1 MLQTRRA
8 WPSNLA
14 MTIIAACSTNGI
26 ASTCVGQA
34 TLILIDERLKQE
46 TPAAMLRAG
55 RQEDRRVL
63 TLRSLPEGRR
73 SPWIVPGA
81 TPRNLARRLVRRFTL
96 KQITTLLGLLGF
108 VIIVAGTSFIAWN
121 ERRVLF
127 AEARDHAEQSAAY
140 LADHAKRLFEVSDL
154 VLHAADTTVAGKSGD
169 EIEGSSD
176 LMANLRRLDD
186 MLPYVQTVFVT
197 DATGQ
202 VRATTLDGR
211 PPYSVADRS
220 VFQDAMRS
228 DDTRLLVGEVIV
240 GRVTGLPTFLVA
252 RRRTD
257 VAGRFEGIVG
267 SAMALGYFTDYW
279 RTLDKRNDEEIAL
292 VRAGT
297 GSVLVRYPA
306 GPEDANRAHL
316 GPGLLEATQGGRE
329 EGTFEPRVHAMATF
343 RRIGDLPL
351 YVTVV
356 FKDSVI
362 NAQWNAS
369 LWRLLPL
376 ATTALLGLAVMM
388 ALALRL
394 VRREE
399 VARATLRAS
408 NARLEQRVAE
418 RTADLLES
426 NREIQRFAHI
436 VSHDLRA
443 PLVNI
448 MGFTA
453 ELEGLVEE
461 VLHPAAPLEDARKGQ
476 VGTEFAEAF
485 GFIQS
490 SIDKMDRLIKA
501 ILTLSR
507 QGQRVLRP
515 EPLDMDALMRSVAD
529 GVAHRAGEAG
539 ASIAIGLM
547 PAITADRIA
556 VEQVFA
562 NLVDNAVKYLRD
574 EVAGVIAITAMA
586 SVTTATYRVTDNG
599 RGIRPDDRERVFDL
613 FRRAGKQDRPGEGI
627 GLANVRSLIR
637 RLQGTI
643 TLDSVPGS
651 GCVFTVTLP
660 RDGR

>member
-1 MLQTRRA
+1 MCR
-8 WPSNLA
+8 S
-14 MTIIAACSTNGI
+14 
-26 ASTCVGQA
+26 
-34 TLILIDERLKQE
+34 
-46 TPAAMLRAG
+46 G
-55 RQEDRRVL
+55 RQEDRRAV
-63 TLRSLPEGRR
+63 TLRSWPDRRRGPWLLPGL
-73 SPWIVPGA
+73 
-81 TPRNLARRLVRRFTL
+81 TPRSLARRLVRRFTL

-154 VLHAADTTVAGKSGD
+154 VLHAADSGVAGKSWE
-169 EIEGSSD
+169 EIESSSD
-176 LMANLRRLDD
+176 IMANLRRLDD
-186 MLPYVQTVFVT
+186 MLPYVQTVFIA

-211 PPYSVADRS
+211 SPYSVADRS
-220 VFQDAMRS
+220 VFQEAMRS
-228 DDTRLLVGEVIV
+228 DDARLLVGEVIV
-240 GRVTGLPTFLVA
+240 GRVTGQKTFLVA
-252 RRRTD
+252 RRRSD
-257 VAGRFEGIVG
+257 AAGRFQGIVG

-297 GSVLVRYPA
+297 GSVLIRYPA
-306 GPEDANRAHL
+306 EPEDANRARL
-316 GPGLLEATQGGRE
+316 GPGLLDAARDGRE
-329 EGTFEPRVHAMATF
+329 VGTFEPRVHAMATF
-343 RRIGDLPL
+343 RRVGDLPL

-356 FKDSVI
+356 FKDAVI

-369 LWRLLPL
+369 LRRLLPL
-376 ATTALLGLAVMM
+376 AAIALLGLMAMM
-388 ALALRL
+388 TLALRL

-408 NARLEQRVAE
+408 NIRLEQRVAE

-453 ELEGLVEE
+453 ELQGLAGE
-461 VLHPAAPLEDARKGQ
+461 VLHPPAALSEARKAQ
-476 VGTEFAEAF
+476 VGTEFEEAF

-501 ILTLSR
+501 ILALSR

-529 GVAHRAGEAG
+529 GVAHRVGEVG
-539 ASIAIGLM
+539 ASIAIGPM
-547 PAITADRIA
+547 PGITADRIA

-574 EVAGVIAITAMA
+574 DVAGQIVIAATADA
-586 SVTTATYRVTDNG
+586 TSATYTVTDNG

-643 TLDSVPGS
+643 SLDSAPGS
-651 GCVFTVTLP
+651 GSVFTVTLP
-660 RDGR
+660 RDGQ

>member
-1 MLQTRRA
+1 M
-8 WPSNLA
+8 
-14 MTIIAACSTNGI
+14 
-26 ASTCVGQA
+26 
-34 TLILIDERLKQE
+34 
-46 TPAAMLRAG
+46 
-55 RQEDRRVL
+55 
-63 TLRSLPEGRR
+63 TLRSWPDRRRGPWLLPGL
-73 SPWIVPGA
+73 
-81 TPRNLARRLVRRFTL
+81 TPRSLARRLVRRFTL

-154 VLHAADTTVAGKSGD
+154 VLHAADSGVAGKSWE
-169 EIEGSSD
+169 EIESSSD
-176 LMANLRRLDD
+176 IMANLRRLDD
-186 MLPYVQTVFVT
+186 MLPYVQTVFIA

-220 VFQDAMRS
+220 VFQEAMRS
-228 DDTRLLVGEVIV
+228 DDARLLIGEVIV
-240 GRVTGLPTFLVA
+240 GRVTGQKTFLVA
-252 RRRTD
+252 RRRSD
-257 VAGRFEGIVG
+257 AAGRFQGIVG

-297 GSVLVRYPA
+297 GSVLIRYPA
-306 GPEDANRAHL
+306 EPEDANRAHL
-316 GPGLLEATQGGRE
+316 GPGLVDATRDGRE
-329 EGTFEPRVHAMATF
+329 VGTFEPRVHAMATF
-343 RRIGDLPL
+343 RRVGDLPL

-356 FKDSVI
+356 FKDAVI

-369 LWRLLPL
+369 LRRLLPL
-376 ATTALLGLAVMM
+376 AAIALLGLLAMM
-388 ALALRL
+388 TLALRL

-408 NARLEQRVAE
+408 NIRLEQRVAE

-426 NREIQRFAHI
+426 NREIQRLAHI

-453 ELEGLVEE
+453 ELQGLAGE
-461 VLHPAAPLEDARKGQ
+461 VLHPPAPLSEARKAQ
-476 VGTEFAEAF
+476 VGTEFEEAF

-501 ILTLSR
+501 ILALSR

-529 GVAHRAGEAG
+529 GVAHRVGEVG
-539 ASIAIGLM
+539 ASISLGPM

-574 EVAGVIAITAMA
+574 DVAGRIVIAATAD
-586 SVTTATYRVTDNG
+586 STSATYTVTDNG

-643 TLDSVPGS
+643 SLDSAPGS
-651 GCVFTVTLP
+651 GSVFTVTLP
-660 RDGR
+660 RDGQ

>member
-1 MLQTRRA
+1 M
-8 WPSNLA
+8 
-14 MTIIAACSTNGI
+14 
-26 ASTCVGQA
+26 
-34 TLILIDERLKQE
+34 
-46 TPAAMLRAG
+46 
-55 RQEDRRVL
+55 
-63 TLRSLPEGRR
+63 TLRSLTVSRT
-73 SPWIVPGA
+73 GA
-81 TPRNLARRLVRRFTL
+81 SVLSGLTPRSLARQIVRRFTL
-96 KQITTLLGLLGF
+96 KQITALLGF
-108 VIIVAGTSFIAWN
+108 LGFAIIVVSTTFIAWN

-154 VLHAADTTVAGKSGD
+154 VLHAAESTIAGKSWD
-169 EIEGSSD
+169 EVEGSSD
-176 LMANLRRLDD
+176 FMANLRRLDD
-186 MLPYVQTVFVT
+186 MLPYVQTVFVA
-197 DATGQ
+197 DATGRI
-202 VRATTLDGR
+202 RATTLDNH
-211 PPYSVADRS
+211 PADYTVTERS
-220 VFQDAMRS
+220 VFQEALHS
-228 DDTRLLVGEVIV
+228 QDTRLLVGEAIV
-240 GRVTGLPTFLVA
+240 GRITGRQTFLVA
-252 RRRTD
+252 RRLTGND
-257 VAGRFEGIVG
+257 GRFNGIVG

-292 VRAGT
+292 VRAGS
-297 GSVLVRYPA
+297 GDVVARYPD
-306 GPEDANRAHL
+306 GPQDANRAHL
-316 GPGLLEATQGGRE
+316 GPGLVEATQDGRE
-329 EGTFEPRVHAMATF
+329 VGTFEPRMHAMATF
-343 RRIGDLPL
+343 RRVGDLPL
-351 YVTVV
+351 YITVV
-356 FKDSVI
+356 FKDAVI
-362 NAQWNAS
+362 NAQWHAS

-376 ATTALLGLAVMM
+376 ATTALLGLAMM
-388 ALALRL
+388 LALALRL

-399 VARATLRAS
+399 VARTTLRAS
-408 NARLEQRVAE
+408 NVRLEQRVAE

-453 ELEGLVEE
+453 ELQGLRDE
-461 VLHPAAPLEDARKGQ
+461 VLHPPRSLDEDRKAQ
-476 VGTEFAEAF
+476 ISTEFDEAF

-529 GVAHRAGEAG
+529 GVAHRIGEIG
-539 ASIAIGLM
+539 ASIAIGPM
-547 PAITADRIA
+547 PAIMADRIA

-574 EVAGVIAITAMA
+574 DVAGVIAITATA
-586 SVTTATYRVTDNG
+586 SITTATFTVTDNG

-643 TLDSVPGS
+643 VLDSAPGS

>member
-1 MLQTRRA
+1 M
-8 WPSNLA
+8 
-14 MTIIAACSTNGI
+14 
-26 ASTCVGQA
+26 
-34 TLILIDERLKQE
+34 
-46 TPAAMLRAG
+46 
-55 RQEDRRVL
+55 
-63 TLRSLPEGRR
+63 TLRSSTGGRAGL
-73 SPWIVPGA
+73 SAFPSL
-81 TPRNLARRLVRRFTL
+81 TPRSLARQLVRRFTL
-96 KQITTLLGLLGF
+96 KQITALLGLLGF
-108 VIIVAGTSFIAWN
+108 VIIVAGTTFIAWN

-154 VLHAADTTVAGKSGD
+154 VLHAADTAMAGKSWA
-169 EIEGSSD
+169 EVESSSD

-186 MLPYVQTVFVT
+186 MLPYVQSVFVA
-197 DATGQ
+197 DPTGQ
-202 VRATTLDGR
+202 VRATTLDR
-211 PPYSVADRS
+211 HPADYSVASRS
-220 VFQDAMRS
+220 VFQDAARTE
-228 DDTRLLVGEVIV
+228 DTHLLIGETIV
-240 GRVTGLPTFLVA
+240 GRVTGQQTFLVA
-252 RRRTD
+252 RRLTD
-257 VAGRFEGIVG
+257 AEGRFNGIVG
-267 SAMALGYFTDYW
+267 SAMTLAYFTDYW

-297 GSVLVRYPA
+297 GSVLARYPA
-306 GPEDANRAHL
+306 EPQDANRAHL
-316 GPGLLEATQGGRE
+316 GPGLVDATQDGRE
-329 EGTFEPRVHAMATF
+329 VGTFEPRVHAMAMF
-343 RRIGDLPL
+343 RRVGDLPL
-351 YVTVV
+351 YITVV
-356 FKDSVI
+356 FKDAVI
-362 NAQWNAS
+362 NAQWHAS
-369 LWRLLPL
+369 LRRLLPL
-376 ATTALLGLAVMM
+376 AVIALTGLAAMM

-394 VRREE
+394 IRREE
-399 VARATLRAS
+399 AARATLRAS
-408 NARLEQRVAE
+408 NVRLERRVSE
-418 RTADLLES
+418 RTAELLES
-426 NREIQRFAHI
+426 NLEIQRFAHI

-453 ELEGLVEE
+453 ELQGLRDE
-461 VLHPAAPLEDARKGQ
+461 VLHPPRSLDDARKAEI
-476 VGTEFAEAF
+476 GTEFDEAF

-529 GVAHRAGEAG
+529 GVAHRVGEVG
-539 ASIAIGLM
+539 ATVAIGPM

-574 EVAGVIAITAMA
+574 DVAGVIAITATA
-586 SVTTATYRVTDNG
+586 GTTTATFTVTDNG

-643 TLDSVPGS
+643 VLDSAPGS